1 MTVIKGHW
9 SGDPCCNGLSTSNKP
24 DLITSASVENFM
36 KKSQKF
42 IIYKKNYFVVTINGN
57 RYMFYINSK

>member
-42 IIYKKNYFVVTINGN
+42 IIYKKKLFCGHNKWKQIYVLHQ
-57 RYMFYINSK
+57 